1 MTERYWTSGF
11 DFAAQLKTA
20 SSPLKKR
27 ISRRTPSA
35 TAVNK
40 TTHVNLDQQSL
51 RENAARNTV
60 FTTVTETTQNYTC
73 AEELHHVQSEY
84 AMKSPDCDQYWSA
97 QDHSIATF
105 LQSTPE
111 CHSPCKEVFGGR
123 IVLTDCINISLAVI
137 CTRDYLT
144 EYRVHFYGER
154 VPQPLINPVNR
165 GHTGIFL
172 PITLVVIAIVV
183 CLLCVA
189 YAYKNNRSNVQATD
203 MG

>member
-1 MTERYWTSGF
+1 MCWIREVFVSF
-11 DFAAQLKTA
+11 
-20 SSPLKKR
+20 
-27 ISRRTPSA
+27 ISLLVFVAP
-35 TAVNK
+35 
-40 TTHVNLDQQSL
+40 
-51 RENAARNTV
+51 V

-73 AEELHHVQSEY
+73 AEELLHVQSEY

-111 CHSPCKEVFGGR
+111 CHSPCKAVFAGR
-123 IVLTDCINISLAVI
+123 IVLTDCVNITLAVI
-137 CTRDYLT
+137 CSRVSLT

-154 VPQPLINPVNR
+154 VPQQPLIKPVSR

-172 PITLVVIAIVV
+172 PIALVVISIVV
-183 CLLCVA
+183 YLLCVA
-189 YAYKNNRSNVQATD
+189 YAYRNNRSNVQTTYSD